1 MPFIFQKIRRLRSIE
16 LLASLVMLICVAA
29 FVDHHKTCGVIVSL
43 LFAAIL
49 MTAVRVVAADN
60 RHRMIA
66 YFLAIFWLVISII
79 SVATQID
86 FLKIF
91 SNLLFIAFC
100 FFCVGAI
107 LRRIVTAKEVDSEV
121 ICESV
126 SAYLLIAVIWAVS
139 YELIYFLNPET
150 FSLAEDGTILTLNH
164 FIYFSLT
171 TITTLG
177 YGDITPV
184 SVPVGIWSTLEA
196 VTGVFYMAILVA
208 RLVSMYRE

>member
-1 MPFIFQKIRRLRSIE
+1 
-16 LLASLVMLICVAA
+16 
-29 FVDHHKTCGVIVSL
+29 
-43 LFAAIL
+43 
-49 MTAVRVVAADN
+49 
-60 RHRMIA
+60 
-66 YFLAIFWLVISII
+66 
-79 SVATQID
+79 
-86 FLKIF
+86 
-91 SNLLFIAFC
+91 
-100 FFCVGAI
+100 
-107 LRRIVTAKEVDSEV
+107 
-121 ICESV
+121 
-126 SAYLLIAVIWAVS
+126 VS

-208 RLVSMYRE
+208 RLVSMYRD